1 METALATIDH
11 GKCKAEIFETALPG
25 QFLVRYYDS
34 NGNLAVEDE
43 LTGISTYK
51 QREQEITE
59 RLKEVCEGG
68 RPSGTL
74 ADAGEY

>member
-1 METALATIDH
+1 MDTVLATIEH
-11 GKCKAEIFETALPG
+11 GACKAEILETPLPG
-25 QFLVRYYDS
+25 QFMVRYYDS
-34 NGNLAVEDE
+34 TGNCVVEDE

-59 RLKEVCEGG
+59 RLKEICEGK

-74 ADAGEY
+74 ADPGEY